1 MDWYKDYRVALPR
14 TKLNLSVIPAL
25 SRLQPVIIRELE
37 LCATVYTLEVGQFL
51 YRQGDPARAFFIVCT
66 GGVRLVEHTS
76 DGQDVQLKIFGQG
89 ELLALLAISGEYP
102 HPAGVQAMDKSLV
115 AGISGAAARSLVAR
129 FPDLGLL
136 LIDLLVEHVHHSHS
150 RIRQF
155 AAERVERRL
164 ARALLHY
171 GDKFGSLR
179 DGILSID
186 ITLSQKDLA
195 EFAGTTIETV
205 NRTLKSWEQRD
216 YIRRSRQHIDLLDR
230 LALMA
235 VAEDQLYMGQRF

>member
-1 MDWYKDYRVALPR
+1 MGWYKDYRVALPR
-14 TKLNLSVIPAL
+14 TKINLSVIPAF
-25 SRLQPVIIRELE
+25 SRLQPVVIRELE
-37 LCATVYTLEVGQFL
+37 LCAAVYTLEAGQFL
-51 YRQGDPARAFFIVCT
+51 YQQGDLARAFFIVCS
-66 GGVRLVEHTS
+66 GGLRLVEHTA

-89 ELLALLAISGEYP
+89 ELFALLAISGEYP

-115 AGISGAAARSLVAR
+115 AGISGAAVRALVAR
-129 FPDLGLL
+129 LPDLGLL

-171 GDKFGSLR
+171 GDKVGTLSE
-179 DGILSID
+179 GILSSD
-186 ITLSQKDLA
+186 IILSQKDLA

-205 NRTLKSWEQRD
+205 NRTLRIWEQRE

>member
-1 MDWYKDYRVALPR
+1 V
-14 TKLNLSVIPAL
+14 
-25 SRLQPVIIRELE
+25 PVVIRELE
-37 LCATVYTLEVGQFL
+37 LCAAVYTLEAGQFL
-51 YRQGDPARAFFIVCT
+51 YRQGDLARAFFIVCT
-66 GGVRLVEHTS
+66 GGLRLVEHTA

-89 ELLALLAISGEYP
+89 ELFALLAISGEYP

-115 AGISGAAARSLVAR
+115 AGISGAAVRSLVAR
-129 FPDLGLL
+129 FPELGLL

-164 ARALLHY
+164 ARPSGLNGVWH
-171 GDKFGSLR
+171 GR
-179 DGILSID
+179 CSIMV
-186 ITLSQKDLA
+186 ISSAPCVKVSSRLISPSRRKMA

-205 NRTLKSWEQRD
+205 NRTLKIWEQRE